1 MIFDRMYIT
10 ILSIFGI
17 ALLYSYYYFLQ
28 DNNNILKLW
37 GRIKGNLLNIYY
49 VSMLLSTIGFI
60 LMFFYLF
67 YSNNFTNNDILNIFI
82 CISMIVLISILWT
95 PLSLTYIKTK
105 ENIYKYST
113 LLVLFLV
120 ALFTVLLIISL
131 YNVKETKYILYKNIA
146 LGGMIYFFIHAFF
159 FDFLIW
165 SYHFF

>member
-1 MIFDRMYIT
+1 MIFDRMYII
-10 ILSIFGI
+10 ILSLFGI
-17 ALLYSYYYFLQ
+17 GLLYSYYYFLQ
-28 DNNNILKLW
+28 DNKNILKLW
-37 GRIKGNLLNIYY
+37 GRVKGNLLNIYY

-67 YSNNFTNNDILNIFI
+67 YSNNFTKSDILNIFI
-82 CISMIVLISILWT
+82 CISMIVLISVLWT
-95 PLSLTYIKTK
+95 PLSLTYVKTK
-105 ENIYKYST
+105 ENIYKYLT

-131 YNVKETKYILYKNIA
+131 YNVKDTKYILYKNIA

-165 SYHFF
+165 SYNFF

>member
-10 ILSIFGI
+10 ILTIFGI
-17 ALLYSYYYFLQ
+17 GLLYSYYYFLK
-28 DNNNILKLW
+28 DNKNILKLW
-37 GRIKGNLLNIYY
+37 GRVKGNLLNIYY

-67 YSNNFTNNDILNIFI
+67 YSNNFTKNDMLKIFI
-82 CISMIVLISILWT
+82 CISMIVLISVLWT
-95 PLSLTYIKTK
+95 PLSLKYVKTK
-105 ENIYKYST
+105 ENIYKYLT

-131 YNVKETKYILYKNIA
+131 YNVKDTKYILYKNIA

-165 SYHFF
+165 SYNFF